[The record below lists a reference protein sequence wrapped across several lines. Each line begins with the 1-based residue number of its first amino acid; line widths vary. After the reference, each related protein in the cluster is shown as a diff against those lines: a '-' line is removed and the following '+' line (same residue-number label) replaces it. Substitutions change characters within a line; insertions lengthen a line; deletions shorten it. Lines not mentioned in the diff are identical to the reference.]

1 MRGSKIIRTGFA
13 ALLLGFSSLAHA
25 QFFIGADATWL
36 NSEIE
41 WPDSQVYFDHEM
53 TPARLRL
60 GYQGDFFGL
69 EAHIYSKNDDDAE
82 SNGFTTNLEF
92 DTSYG
97 LYLRMQEKWVYAR
110 LGVTWFDTY
119 YSVYD
124 PLNPGV
130 VLVTDRDVIAMPTFT
145 FGIEVPLGEHIG
157 INLDYTYAEGTA
169 VYPNITAQGPG
180 LTNPNMVVTGPAV
193 GVTFKF

>member
-1 MRGSKIIRTGFA
+1 MRGSNRNRTLLGM
-13 ALLLGFSSLAHA
+13 LLLGFTSLANA

-53 TPARLRL
+53 TPVRLRL

-69 EAHIYSKNDDDAE
+69 EAHLYSKNDADAE

-119 YSVYD
+119 YTVYAF
-124 PLNPGV
+124 N
-130 VLVTDRDVIAMPTFT
+130 VTDRDVIAMPTVTLGF
-145 FGIEVPLGEHIG
+145 EVPLGEHIG
-157 INLDYTYAEGTA
+157 INLDYTYAEGSA

-180 LTNPNMVVTGPAV
+180 LTDPNMVVTGPAL
-193 GVTFKF
+193 GLTLKF